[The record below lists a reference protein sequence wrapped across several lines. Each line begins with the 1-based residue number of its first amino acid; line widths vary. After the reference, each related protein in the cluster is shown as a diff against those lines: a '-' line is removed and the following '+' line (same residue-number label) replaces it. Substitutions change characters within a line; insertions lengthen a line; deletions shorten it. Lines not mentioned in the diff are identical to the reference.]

1 MTRAQARPAV
11 TIDVAIESD
20 RWDAEPLAARTIR
33 DAIGIAAREISAP
46 AGEVAVMLVDDEAM
60 RELNRQWR
68 GQDKP
73 TNVLSFPAAPL
84 PGAPGAPGAAHLG
97 DIAIAFETSAREAAD
112 EDKTLVRHLAHL
124 AVHGYLHLLGYD
136 HDTASDAETME
147 RTETAI
153 LAKLGI
159 PDPYAARATET
170 LNDNA

>member
-1 MTRAQARPAV
+1 MTRAQARPAITIEVV
-11 TIDVAIESD
+11 TEST
-20 RWDAEPLAARTIR
+20 RWNDEPLTARTISAAI
-33 DAIGIAAREISAP
+33 DAAAREISAP
-46 AGEVAVMLVDDEAM
+46 TGEVAVMLIDDEAM
-60 RELNRQWR
+60 RGLNRQWR

-84 PGAPGAPGAAHLG
+84 PGGQGATHLG
-97 DIAIAFETSAREAAD
+97 DIAIAYETVAREAMA
-112 EDKTLVRHLAHL
+112 EEKTFAQHLAHL

-136 HDTASDAETME
+136 HEITKDAEAME
-147 RTETAI
+147 RTEAAI

>member
-1 MTRAQARPAV
+1 MMRAQARPAV
-11 TIDVAIESD
+11 TIEVVIESD

-33 DAIGIAAREISAP
+33 AAIDTAAREISAP
-46 AGEVAVMLVDDEAM
+46 SGEIAVMLVDDEAM
-60 RELNRQWR
+60 RGLNRQWR

-84 PGAPGAPGAAHLG
+84 PGTPGASHLG
-97 DIAIAFETSAREAAD
+97 DIAVAFETTAREAAA
-112 EDKTLVRHLAHL
+112 EEKTLAQHLAHL

-136 HDTASDAETME
+136 HENVKDAEAME

-153 LAKLGI
+153 LARLGI

-170 LNDNA
+170 LNDHA